1 MTYLVAISFGEQ
13 FCLADITKPTLEDAM
28 NAAWVRYP
36 TARAVTLAPKDQR
49 ASTAPKPDDLFRLV
63 IKRAAPLELPNSS
76 FRGGE
81 NVAKKLFLNVLE
93 NPNAKFIRWDEKHY
107 RDWVDKVRAKA
118 LRLTDDYMKETS
130 SILDKDNKLDVRE
143 KARAC
148 LKACNVFQEK
158 VQFVMT
164 EITSIVEILAVRQT
178 DSNSWDAIFYFFDI
192 DFRVEPG
199 FYKTNYAGA
208 NSARK
213 DHDKLM
219 RRLDNTPYYEWEG
232 VVRNHIATWFKLR
245 DYTNIPSPE

>member
-1 MTYLVAISFGEQ
+1 MTYLAAISFGEQ
-13 FCLADITKPTLEDAM
+13 FCLADVTRPTLEDAM

-93 NPNAKFIRWDEKHY
+93 NPKAKFIHWDEKHY
-107 RDWVDKVRAKA
+107 RNWLEERRAKA
-118 LRLTDDYMKETS
+118 RRLTEDYMKEMS
-130 SILDKDNKLDVRE
+130 YILDKDNKFDVSE
-143 KARAC
+143 KAHAC

-158 VQFVMT
+158 VQRVMT
-164 EITSIVEILAVRQT
+164 EITSIVEIVAVRPT
-178 DSNSWDAIFYFFDI
+178 VRNSWDAIVYFFDI
-192 DFRVEPG
+192 DFRGVPG
-199 FYKTNYAGA
+199 YYKSTYAGA
-208 NSARK
+208 NSAQE
-213 DHDKLM
+213 DHELM
-219 RRLDNTPYYEWEG
+219 CRRLNTPYYNWEA

-245 DYTNIPSPE
+245 DYTNKPNSE